1 MAPPTD
7 QSTTRAIS
15 GGFVP
20 PTVRRA
26 GEELEETGEEGEGGR
41 EGSMQNSR
49 CAFDAYAMRVRN
61 IYIYQDIYPSMKPV
75 SRVTFRFPPS
85 PPLFLSIFFS

>member
-1 MAPPTD
+1 MAPPG

-61 IYIYQDIYPSMKPV
+61 IYIYI
-75 SRVTFRFPPS
+75 SRY
-85 PPLFLSIFFS
+85 LSLYEAS